1 MNIEENDFRMT
12 FCTGNLWD
20 LELLQTVKPKGKP
33 ERQEFQ
39 IEGYG
44 MSLENCMKAIINYR
58 LSKKQD
64 VYSLQSYIKEYKE
77 ELSKLKELFKDL

>member
-1 MNIEENDFRMT
+1 MIIEESDFRMT
-12 FCTGNLWD
+12 SCSGNLWD

-44 MSLENCMKAIINYR
+44 ISLENCLKYIVNYR

-64 VYSLQSYIKEYKE
+64 VYSLKQYIKDYKKELTKLE
-77 ELSKLKELFKDL
+77 ELTKDL